1 MAKLPR
7 DVSGREVVQALERF
21 GFVFVRKSKKGHFIL
36 AKGETVISVPDQEP
50 LRRALYAKSSERQG

>member
-21 GFVFVRKSKKGHFIL
+21 GFVFVRKSKKG
-36 AKGETVISVPDQEP
+36 ISSLRKERRLSLCLTTEP
-50 LRRALYAKSSERQG
+50 LRQALCAKSSERQD